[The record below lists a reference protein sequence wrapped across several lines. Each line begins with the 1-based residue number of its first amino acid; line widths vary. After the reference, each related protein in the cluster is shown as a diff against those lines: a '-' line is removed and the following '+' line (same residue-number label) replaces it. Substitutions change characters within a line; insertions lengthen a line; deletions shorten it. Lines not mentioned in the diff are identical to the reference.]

1 MKPVNDSKVH
11 LSDDCIFS
19 RWRLLVLIGSASLAA
34 LLTVACKADDA
45 SGHMADYGPGL
56 YAHIETGRGTIVLR
70 LEHERVPL
78 TVANFVGLAEGSIEF
93 TGQEEGPYYDGLT
106 FHRYVSGFVIQGGC
120 PDGTGTGGPGW
131 SIPGEFQNVELSQK
145 MPKHRKGILAM
156 ARSQDPDSA
165 GSQFYICL
173 ATASHLDG
181 SYTSFGNV
189 IEGIEVVDEL
199 RQDDVMETVRLEE
212 E

>member
-1 MKPVNDSKVH
+1 MKYKIIS
-11 LSDDCIFS
+11 
-19 RWRLLVLIGSASLAA
+19 LLVLIIFIHGCSLLKGKPEMAVESEVIEEVGEEVESEVIEELVVISTNKGIIKLELYPEAA
-34 LLTVACKADDA
+34 
-45 SGHMADYGPGL
+45 P
-56 YAHIETGRGTIVLR
+56 E
-70 LEHERVPL
+70 
-78 TVANFVGLAEGSIEF
+78 TVANFKKLINTEF
-93 TGQEEGPYYDGLT
+93 YDGLT

-145 MPKHRKGILAM
+145 MPKHRKGVLAM

-181 SYTSFGNV
+181 SYTSFGHV

-212 E
+212 K

>member
-1 MKPVNDSKVH
+1 MKYKIIS
-11 LSDDCIFS
+11 
-19 RWRLLVLIGSASLAA
+19 LLVLIIFIHGCSLLKGKPEMAVESEVIEEVEEEVENEVIEELVVISTNKGIIKLELYPEAA
-34 LLTVACKADDA
+34 
-45 SGHMADYGPGL
+45 P
-56 YAHIETGRGTIVLR
+56 E
-70 LEHERVPL
+70 
-78 TVANFVGLAEGSIEF
+78 TVANFKKLINTEF
-93 TGQEEGPYYDGLT
+93 YDGLT

-145 MPKHRKGILAM
+145 MPKHRKGVLAM

-181 SYTSFGNV
+181 SYTSFGSV

-199 RQDDVMETVRLEE
+199 RQGDVMETVRLEE
-212 E
+212 